1 MVITFVCM
9 SLMNEKEAF
18 SKRLARLLN
27 DAGIDTASP
36 THIAHEFNRRYP
48 GKAISVQGVRKWLN
62 GEAIPAPDKI
72 RTLSKWLKASPH
84 WLHYGEEKPAQAL
97 MAEQARAEYQ
107 LAALPKDFERLSL
120 DHKLMVCEIVHG
132 LLRLEKR

>member
-1 MVITFVCM
+1 M

-27 DAGIDTASP
+27 DAGIGTASP
-36 THIAHEFNRRYP
+36 TRIAYEFNRRYP
-48 GKAISVQGVRKWLN
+48 GKSISVQGVRKWLG
-62 GEAIPAPDKI
+62 GEAIPTPDKI

-107 LAALPKDFERLSL
+107 LAALPKDFERLST

>member
-1 MVITFVCM
+1 MITFDYM

-27 DAGIDTASP
+27 DAGVGTASP

-48 GKAISVQGVRKWLN
+48 GKSITAQGVRKWLS
-62 GEAIPAPDKI
+62 GEAIPGPDKI

-84 WLHYGEEKPAQAL
+84 WLHYGEEKPAPAL
-97 MAEQARAEYQ
+97 TAEEVRAEYQ
-107 LAALPKDFERLSL
+107 ITALPKGFERLSPE
-120 DHKLMVCEIVHG
+120 HKLMVCEIVHG
-132 LLRLEKR
+132 LLSLEKH